1 MSRRAAIYT
10 RVSTDGQ
17 TVDNQ
22 LIELQAVADR
32 HGWEVVETF
41 SDNGV
46 SGANG
51 RDGRPEFDAMCKGA
65 VRREFDVIMAW
76 SVDRLGRSLQHLV
89 TFLGEI
95 HS

>member
-1 MSRRAAIYT
+1 MSRRVAIYT

-22 LIELQAVADR
+22 LLELQAVAEH

-41 SDNGV
+41 SDDGI

-51 RDGRPEFDAMCKGA
+51 REKRPAFDALCKGA
-65 VRREFDVIMAW
+65 VRREFDVIMA
-76 SVDRLGRSLQHLV
+76 
-89 TFLGEI
+89 
-95 HS
+95 